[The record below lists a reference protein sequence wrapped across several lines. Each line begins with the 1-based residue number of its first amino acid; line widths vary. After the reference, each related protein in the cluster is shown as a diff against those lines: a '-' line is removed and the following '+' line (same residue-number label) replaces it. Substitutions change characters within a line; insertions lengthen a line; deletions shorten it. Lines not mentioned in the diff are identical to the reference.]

1 MKVLFV
7 CLGNICRSPMAE
19 GIFRHMAEAAGIM
32 VELDSAG
39 TSAYHVG
46 EAPDARAIRCL
57 RHKGIDIGSLAARQ
71 FVYEDF
77 QRFDLIYAMDASNH
91 RNILSMAIHE
101 TEKRKVKLLLKEA
114 ANVSTHEVPDPWYG
128 DTSDFEKVYT
138 LLSVA
143 APVIF
148 DHWEKQTTE

>member
-19 GIFRHMAEAAGIM
+19 GVFRHMAEQAGLR
-32 VELDSAG
+32 VEMDSAG
-39 TSAYHVG
+39 TSAYHIG

-57 RHKGIDIGSLAARQ
+57 RHKGIDIASLAARQ

-91 RNILSMAIHE
+91 RNILSMAMNE
-101 TEKRKVKLLLKEA
+101 EDKQKVKLLLKEA
-114 ANVSTHEVPDPWYG
+114 RTAATHEVPDPWYG
-128 DTSDFEKVYT
+128 DMPDFEHVYS
-138 LLSVA
+138 LLSTA

-148 DHWEKQTTE
+148 AHWQRRGLE